1 MRKAGV
7 VAVAGHVDG
16 IGLFAQALRQHSRR
30 GRFIF
35 HEQHAHRAIVRRFAR
50 ARQFAVS
57 SSVHSRLAYAVTTVL
72 RARYRLIGMLIGV
85 ELLIASLV
93 RLVLFAAYRDNATSR
108 DVFVIF
114 AAGLLFDV
122 LATLTAF
129 LPLFAVVSMF
139 RLRWLRPRLRMALVG
154 AICFALCFDAFVQ
167 FFFFDEYSARY
178 NHLALDYL
186 MYPDEVFGNIFASYN
201 VPLFAGIALVAPS
214 CWRGGRRGCR
224 GSSHRRC
231 RGGRVWLGWS

>member
-1 MRKAGV
+1 M
-7 VAVAGHVDG
+7 
-16 IGLFAQALRQHSRR
+16 
-30 GRFIF
+30 
-35 HEQHAHRAIVRRFAR
+35 
-50 ARQFAVS
+50 
-57 SSVHSRLAYAVTTVL
+57 
-72 RARYRLIGMLIGV
+72 
-85 ELLIASLV
+85 
-93 RLVLFAAYRDNATSR
+93 
-108 DVFVIF
+108 FVIF

-201 VPLFAGIALVAPS
+201 VPLFAGIA
-214 CWRGGRRGCR
+214 RRR
-224 GSSHRRC
+224 SHRADVVDDEGAADRPAADAVADASGWLRHDDGAGDDAVGRLECRC
-231 RGGRVWLGWS
+231 RPS